1 MTEFVVRM
9 ANRPG
14 MLASLTE
21 TLAAAGINIDAL
33 AAYGVDDEGIVRLV
47 VDEPEVARRA
57 LRDAGLHVE
66 EHQVVT
72 TYLSH
77 RTGQLATVTRKL
89 ADAGVNIDA
98 LYVLHTNGEGIELA
112 IAVDAVTTAREQLA
126 LS

>member
-47 VDEPEVARRA
+47 VD
-57 LRDAGLHVE
+57 
-66 EHQVVT
+66 
-72 TYLSH
+72 
-77 RTGQLATVTRKL
+77 
-89 ADAGVNIDA
+89 
-98 LYVLHTNGEGIELA
+98 
-112 IAVDAVTTAREQLA
+112 
-126 LS
+126 